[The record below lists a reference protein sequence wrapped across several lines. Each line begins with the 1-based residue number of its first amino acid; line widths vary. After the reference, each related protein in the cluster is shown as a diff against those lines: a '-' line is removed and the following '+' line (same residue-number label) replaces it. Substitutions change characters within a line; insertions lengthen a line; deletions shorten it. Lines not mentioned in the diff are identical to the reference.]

1 MFKIPY
7 SLLPM
12 KVLKDASSIFMGTGE
27 FLQEIF
33 PFLRLYLKQ
42 AESDLSVK
50 EYLSMCFLSSLMFF
64 GFFGIFFIL
73 ILGSAGVNNSFLF
86 GLIIAIAVAFFV
98 FFQQLVYPKVYAH
111 RRIRSIERNLLSVL
125 QNILIELNSGVPLFD
140 ILVNISKGEYGDVSK
155 EFSKVVREI
164 NAGRPQIEALENM
177 AAVNPSLFFRR
188 AVWQLVN
195 GMKSGANMSNVVNE
209 IINSLSEE
217 QVLQIQKYGSQLNPL
232 AMFYMLVVVIAPS
245 LGMTFLIIL
254 SSFIS
259 LSDFATKLIFW
270 GLYSIVVF
278 FQMMFMGIIKSK
290 RPNLLRD

>member
-12 KVLKDASSIFMGTGE
+12 NVLRDASSAFMGTGE
-27 FLQEIF
+27 VLQDLF

-50 EYLSMCFLSSLMFF
+50 EYLSMCFLSCLLFF
-64 GFFGIFFIL
+64 GFFSIFFIL
-73 ILGSAGVNNSFLF
+73 ILSSVGIDNPFLF
-86 GLIIAIAVAFFV
+86 GLVISLVVVFFV
-98 FFQQLVYPKVYAH
+98 FFQQLFYPKVYAH
-111 RRIRSIERNLLSVL
+111 RRIRSIEKNLLSVL
-125 QNILIELNSGVPLFD
+125 QNVLIELNSGVPLFD
-140 ILVNISKGEYGDVSK
+140 ILVNISQGEYGEVSK
-155 EFSKVVREI
+155 EFTKVVREI
-164 NAGRPQIEALENM
+164 NAGRPQIDALEDM

-217 QVLQIQKYGSQLNPL
+217 QVLQIQKYGGQLNPL

-259 LSDFATKLIFW
+259 LSNFATKMIFW
-270 GLYSIVVF
+270 SLYGIVIF
-278 FQMMFMGIIKSK
+278 FQMMFMGIIKSR